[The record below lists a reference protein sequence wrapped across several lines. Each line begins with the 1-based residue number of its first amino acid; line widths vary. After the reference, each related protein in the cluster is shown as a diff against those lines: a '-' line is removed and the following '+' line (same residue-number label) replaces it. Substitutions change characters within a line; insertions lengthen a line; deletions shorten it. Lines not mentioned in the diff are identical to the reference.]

1 MENIFEKAT
10 RQKLR
15 FNYRGLCSVEALW
28 DIPLQTLDAMYVDF
42 ASDAENT
49 KVASLLGVK
58 TGGDEETALKIE
70 IIKHIVSV
78 KLEER
83 NLRETAAKRKEQKQ
97 KILELIQEK
106 QDESMRGKS
115 VEELTALLGE
125 LE

>member
-1 MENIFEKAT
+1 MEKIFEKAT

-15 FNYRGLCSVEALW
+15 FNYRGLCSAEALW
-28 DIPLQTLDAMYVDF
+28 DIPLQALDAMYVDL
-42 ASDAENT
+42 ASAAENA

-58 TGGDEETALKIE
+58 TDGDEETALKIG

-83 NLRETAAKRKEQKQ
+83 DLRETAAKRKEQKQ

-115 VEELTALLGE
+115 VEELTALLSE
-125 LE
+125 LD

>member
-1 MENIFEKAT
+1 MEKIFEKAT

-28 DIPLQTLDAMYVDF
+28 DISLQALDAMYVDL

-58 TGGDEETALKIE
+58 TDGDEETALKIE

-83 NLRETAAKRKEQKQ
+83 GLRETAAKRKEQKQ

>member
-1 MENIFEKAT
+1 MEKIFEKAT

-28 DIPLQTLDAMYVDF
+28 DIPLQALDVMYVEL
-42 ASDAENT
+42 ASAAENT

-58 TGGDEETALKIE
+58 NDGDEETALKIG

-83 NLRETAAKRKEQKQ
+83 DLRETAAKRKEQKQ

-115 VEELTALLGE
+115 VEELTALLSE
-125 LE
+125 LD